1 MSSGV
6 SRGTPLVFFGVMY
19 KIHYLKNGMRLVYEK
34 MPYLKTVSLGIFVK
48 SGSMYETK
56 EENGISHFI
65 EHMLFKGTKNRSAG
79 RIAEEM
85 DFIGGHINAYT
96 AKELTC
102 YYTKVLSKDIALS
115 AQILSD
121 MYYNSLFKEE
131 DIELERGVII
141 EEINM
146 YEDSPEDV
154 ALDVSHEYA
163 WKDSSLGYL
172 ISGSVESVKGITREM
187 LLEYMSRR
195 YTPENTVISVAGN
208 FCEDELISIIENH
221 FCGGSNTILT
231 NPPAPV
237 FNSGNFTKI
246 KDIEQAH
253 LSIVYPSY
261 SIEDDRVFS
270 ASLLSGI
277 LGGSMSSRLFQKLRE
292 ENGLCYSI
300 YSYTAFYP
308 AAGLFGIYSGLSED
322 SVGDAMDMIENEIKR
337 ISSEKVS
344 DYELA
349 KAKSQLKCS
358 IFMGEENPSSI
369 MSGNGKALLLF
380 GYVRTNEYILSQS
393 ETVTS
398 EKILEVANE
407 IFQSGQKTVFILKN
421 Q

>member
-163 WKDSSLGYL
+163 WKDSSLGYP

-208 FCEDELISIIENH
+208 FCEDELISIIENY
-221 FCGGSNTILT
+221 FCGGSNTILE

-358 IFMGEENPSSI
+358 IFMGEENPASI
-369 MSGNGKALLLF
+369 MSGNGKTLLLF
-380 GYVRTNEYILSQS
+380 GYVRSNEYILSQS
-393 ETVTS
+393 EMVTS